1 MYIPDLNFFSDPDQ
15 YPDLLNIHPKHPSSP
30 KVGQP
35 LNPAALVMPPTPP
48 AQFPHQFQVH
58 KIFFPPFYSQW
69 GQNHYECEFCVR
81 WHEIKYSKMVKIK
94 NHKTKVTKIPKPK
107 DKKIWDERNI

>member
-58 KIFFPPFYSQW
+58 QIFFPPFTFTHN
-69 GQNHYECEFCVR
+69 GV
-81 WHEIKYSKMVKIK
+81 
-94 NHKTKVTKIPKPK
+94 KTKM
-107 DKKIWDERNI
+107 IWISINFPNTQVVNVL

>member
-1 MYIPDLNFFSDPDQ
+1 MFEKCISTPFTVVKKSQLNQYILDLNFFSDPDQ

-58 KIFFPPFYSQW
+58 KIFFPPFTFSHN
-69 GQNHYECEFCVR
+69 G
-81 WHEIKYSKMVKIK
+81 VKTIM
-94 NHKTKVTKIPKPK
+94 NV
-107 DKKIWDERNI
+107 NFVYAGV

>member
-58 KIFFPPFYSQW
+58 QIFFPPFTFT
-69 GQNHYECEFCVR
+69 QN
-81 WHEIKYSKMVKIK
+81 MVKTIM
-94 NHKTKVTKIPKPK
+94 NLNCVYAGVRYDIAEHVV
-107 DKKIWDERNI
+107 

>member
-48 AQFPHQFQVH
+48 AQFPHQFQVP
-58 KIFFPPFYSQW
+58 K
-69 GQNHYECEFCVR
+69 GQLISECLFD
-81 WHEIKYSKMVKIK
+81 ILY
-94 NHKTKVTKIPKPK
+94 IPKTQQK
-107 DKKIWDERNI
+107 V

>member
-58 KIFFPPFYSQW
+58 FLSPFHFYSQW
-69 GQNHYECEFCVR
+69 GQNNYEWEFCVL
-81 WHEIKYSKMVKIK
+81 
-94 NHKTKVTKIPKPK
+94 
-107 DKKIWDERNI
+107 

>member
-1 MYIPDLNFFSDPDQ
+1 MRPNCDNMENLPGLRSPRMQQQPKTLMVTSSSITGENFHTGFTDPDQ

-48 AQFPHQFQVH
+48 AQFPHQFQVS
-58 KIFFPPFYSQW
+58 FCFYLLL
-69 GQNHYECEFCVR
+69 FCLQ
-81 WHEIKYSKMVKIK
+81 
-94 NHKTKVTKIPKPK
+94 
-107 DKKIWDERNI
+107 